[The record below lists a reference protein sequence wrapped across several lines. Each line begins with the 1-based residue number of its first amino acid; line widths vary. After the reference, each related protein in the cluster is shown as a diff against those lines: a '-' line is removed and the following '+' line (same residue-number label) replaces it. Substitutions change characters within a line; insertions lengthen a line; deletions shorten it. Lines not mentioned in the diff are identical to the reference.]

1 MKRVIRASISNN
13 NPLLTSKYFDLV
25 ETHGDSRYGY
35 EWEGL
40 KVVSK
45 GAAEKHVVEIR
56 LDTSNHMSE
65 NIEGDVFT
73 YEYDNA
79 YVAHGMR
86 SRADTLEET
95 EEYIEVLQ
103 EAVEFAR
110 EVIQFINGRA

>member
-1 MKRVIRASISNN
+1 MKRVIRASTSSN

-25 ETHGDSRYGY
+25 ETHGDSIFGY

-56 LDTSNHMSE
+56 LTPSSRMSE
-65 NIEGDVFT
+65 TIEGDVFT
-73 YEYDNA
+73 YEYDDV
-79 YVAHGMR
+79 YVSHGMR

-103 EAVEFAR
+103 EAVEFAQ